1 MSPTTKVAVQSQLTM
16 ERRVADWTTGASR
29 NSAIISEPDGS
40 LLEVYLRKQTAE
52 EATLCMQVYLLGL
65 AVLTVLVMWS
75 MVV

>member
-1 MSPTTKVAVQSQLTM
+1 
-16 ERRVADWTTGASR
+16 
-29 NSAIISEPDGS
+29 
-40 LLEVYLRKQTAE
+40 LRKQTAE